1 MRNADFLDF
10 GLKIDC
16 KCHMLPPWMLMSSKT
31 EPKPDQWTKIKGQTE
46 NERVKNGE
54 NLVDGERFRKDV
66 KTAENI

>member
-1 MRNADFLDF
+1 
-10 GLKIDC
+10 
-16 KCHMLPPWMLMSSKT
+16 MLPPWMLMSSKT